1 MNRIASIFLGCLA
14 LLTGCRTDEMPTAGS
29 PGSDA
34 MSFRLQYVGYDNQ
47 NSRSDLRQEADY
59 DRVAFCVVDDSGTAV
74 PGIKGQYNATSSE
87 IRIEGLQEG
96 SYRLL
101 VLGVRGDAEADRAT
115 IREIARIDDQWLCFP
130 SDLQQPLT
138 AEYFYSQTPFRVVAQ
153 AGDRGYVLVP
163 QMEEDPVQR
172 RIIGRTDFEFSFN
185 SLYVETALQSLS
197 VRLDTPRFRT
207 GFSADGTFDGSSD
220 GAEITLDLDEARS
233 YCFPPTV
240 DGATLDGTV
249 ELTTRNYRGHTE
261 NRTYDFSLEGVTPN
275 HIGHIRTEV
284 THPDDASATIHITE
298 QALERIGTG
307 YILQDGESKTV
318 YTDATQRAFNTSAP
332 LQVSGADDG
341 RLHVR
346 FYSPREL
353 TDVLIRARIAT
364 QADGEFFDLAYF
376 DRIPAFADFYGELP
390 ATQRVCFART
400 ESGRIVEIRELTAGE
415 LAAAE
420 FSIVSSDPFWAK
432 LEAIVHGWEIS
443 FSLYGGDPDQPDGG
457 PAGNWMGI
465 RPVHCREVVALFLN
479 FTYMIDMPEHE
490 EILRQNVDRLYGNG
504 GKEDKVSVE
513 TVLQQMRQ
521 PRKLAVGLVYPGNGV
536 IGLGGGSVFGAY
548 QQAWFQHYWNTYSC
562 EIMFHELGHVMGYNH
577 DSSFTYGPWAQELM
591 NHFYVNHISE
601 MPIDSPAY
609 LNSAQNPN
617 KY

>member
-1 MNRIASIFLGCLA
+1 MNRIAYVFLGCLA
-14 LLTGCRTDEMPTAGS
+14 LLTGCRSDEMPTAGS
-29 PGSDA
+29 PESDA
-34 MSFRLQYVGYDNQ
+34 MRFRLQYAGYDDTAT
-47 NSRSDLRQEADY
+47 RSDLRRDADY
-59 DRVAFCVVDDSGTAV
+59 DRVEFCVVDDSGAAV
-74 PGIKGQYNATSSE
+74 AGIKGAYDASSSE

-101 VLGVRGDAEADRAT
+101 ILGVRGDAGADRVT
-115 IREIARIDDQWLCFP
+115 IREIGHIDDLWLSFP
-130 SDLQQPLT
+130 DDLQQPLT

-153 AGDRGYVLVP
+153 AADRGYVLALE
-163 QMEEDPVQR
+163 MKEEPVQR
-172 RIIGRTDFEFSFN
+172 RIIGRTDFDFAFN
-185 SLYVETALQSLS
+185 SLYVEAALQSVS
-197 VRLDTPRFRT
+197 VRIDAPRFRT
-207 GFSADGTFDGSSD
+207 GFAADGTFDGASE
-220 GAEITLDLDEARS
+220 GASCTMDLGQVRS

-240 DGATLDGTV
+240 DGAPLEGSI

-261 NRTYDFSLEGVTPN
+261 SRTYDFSLEEIAPN
-275 HIGHIRTEV
+275 RIGQIHTQV
-284 THPDDASATIHITE
+284 AHPDDASATLFITE
-298 QALERIGTG
+298 QALERIGTE

-318 YTDATQRAFNTSAP
+318 YTDATQRSFNTSAP
-332 LQVSGADDG
+332 LQVSGTDDG

-364 QADGEFFDLAYF
+364 QAGGEFFDLAYF
-376 DRIPAFADFYGELP
+376 DRIPPFADFYDVLP
-390 ATQRVCFART
+390 ATQRNCIART
-400 ESGRIVEIRELTAGE
+400 ESGRIVEIGNLTSEE

-420 FSIVSSDPFWAK
+420 FDIISQDPYWEK

-443 FSLYGGDPDQPDGG
+443 FALYGGDPDLPDGG
-457 PAGNWMGI
+457 PVGNWMGI
-465 RPVHCREVVALFLN
+465 RPVHCREAVALFLN

-490 EILRQNVDRLYGNG
+490 EILHQNVDRLYGNG

-513 TVLQQMRQ
+513 TVLKQMRQ

-536 IGLGGGSVFGAY
+536 IGLGGGSTFGAY

-577 DSSFTYGPWAQELM
+577 SSSFTYGPWAQELM
-591 NHFYVNHISE
+591 NHFYVNHIAE

-617 KY
+617 RY